1 MLHTR
6 PPRSYHWC
14 LSVCP
19 TVAPSLAS
27 QRRRNG
33 YEVSIGRRWRLSL
46 RQRLLQI
53 ACKSRAPWGLQQNCK
68 SLGPILS
75 DLRLCGLEFMD
86 HPSYSL
92 ELAHRSIHK
101 SQNEVFSIIVFVT
114 LLIECSLYTEV
125 LPNTEVV

>member
-1 MLHTR
+1 
-6 PPRSYHWC
+6 
-14 LSVCP
+14 
-19 TVAPSLAS
+19 
-27 QRRRNG
+27 
-33 YEVSIGRRWRLSL
+33 
-46 RQRLLQI
+46 
-53 ACKSRAPWGLQQNCK
+53 
-68 SLGPILS
+68 
-75 DLRLCGLEFMD
+75 MD